1 MGGLETLSNLKCA
14 CAVPLISPLGVTI
27 DTIIENGLESPY
39 KNCNPQIPVHV
50 ARKKNWLATGEEV
63 CTGYFT
69 GHKRL
74 YHRF

>member
-1 MGGLETLSNLKCA
+1 MS
-14 CAVPLISPLGVTI
+14 I